1 MAKTRHNGY
10 PSEIDRLCRDAS
22 DRPIC
27 ITAPRGISPDKC
39 DATLETVKMM
49 IKLVAISKLM

>member
-10 PSEIDRLCRDAS
+10 PSVIYRFCRDAS
-22 DRPIC
+22 ARSVC
-27 ITAPRGISPDKC
+27 ITALPGISQDKC

>member
-1 MAKTRHNGY
+1 MAILPKSIDFAAMRRLG
-10 PSEIDRLCRDAS
+10 PSAS
-22 DRPIC
+22 RP
-27 ITAPRGISPDKC
+27 PPGISPDKC